1 MKRFACPVSRFF
13 RKKSFQHAEL
23 HDYDGSNDADNHQ
36 CGELVDFSK
45 HFQTGADTTT
55 VDKVFSP
62 TTCIDNVRR

>member
-1 MKRFACPVSRFF
+1 MSSIACLVSRFF

-36 CGELVDFSK
+36 CGELFDFSK

-55 VDKVFSP
+55 VDSFYFSYYLH
-62 TTCIDNVRR
+62 